1 MQKPQH
7 LAPCYR
13 KGVLAMNHAHEASTL
28 FFPRPKMMK
37 GFLDQRVWGQDWAKR
52 RLCSNIYHH
61 YMAQERRRADDVDHR
76 IRFHGLLIGPTG
88 SGKTLMMKSITDF
101 LGVPVGITSAAGL
114 VEAGY
119 RGNSVENVIRSV
131 VDAANRDPRRA
142 ETGIAFVD
150 EIDKIRRC
158 SLTDRDVSGEGVQN
172 ALLTMMDG
180 RLSDGIDGN
189 NFPTVDTSRML
200 FVMAGAFVGLEEI
213 VSKRLQLHAKRF
225 GFSEAL
231 ANRQVAVE
239 PSTDLLDH
247 VTPEDL
253 IEFGMIPEF
262 VGRFSW
268 IANLNRLTDDD
279 IFAMLKSNLQH
290 TALAMQKRQAME
302 HGVELTITDEA
313 LKYLT
318 RKAVEKNTGIRGVD
332 SAIRQVTEDLMF
344 EIPELADAGITE
356 IQVDLDCVLGQGAP
370 KLTKGTSDQARHDI
384 DRRRR
389 AAQWLGS
396 EGVCAKQQAKEARLL
411 AEERRKVIRKAQK
424 LEEHRKKLSK
434 ELTHAESIDD
444 LIEFDLVAEETPE
457 YPKIAPESEKP
468 PVRRGRKK
476 SEEQSSNQDNP
487 ESSSPNSKP
496 KKCPR
501 CRTNLIQADG
511 TCQQCDLPF

>member
-1 MQKPQH
+1 
-7 LAPCYR
+7 
-13 KGVLAMNHAHEASTL
+13 
-28 FFPRPKMMK
+28 MK

-61 YMAQERRRADDVDHR
+61 YMAQERRRADDIDRR
-76 IRFHGLLIGPTG
+76 IRYHGLLIGPTG

-131 VDAANRDPRRA
+131 MDAANRDPRRA

-180 RLSDGIDGN
+180 RLSDGVDGN
-189 NFPTVDTSRML
+189 NFPTVDTSRIL

-213 VSKRLQLHAKRF
+213 VSKRLQVHSKRF
-225 GFSEAL
+225 GFSDAL
-231 ANRQVAVE
+231 ATRPVAVE

-262 VGRFSW
+262 VGRFAW

-290 TALAMQKRQAME
+290 TALATQKQQAME
-302 HGVELTITDEA
+302 HGVELKITDEA

-344 EIPELADAGITE
+344 EIPELADSGVTE
-356 IQVDLDCVLGQGAP
+356 IQVDLECVLGQGDP
-370 KLTKGTSDQARHDI
+370 KMIKGSSDKARHDF
-384 DRRRR
+384 DRRRQ
-389 AAQWLGS
+389 AAQWLGT
-396 EGVCAKQQAKEARLL
+396 GGICAQQHAKQVRLL
-411 AEERRKVIRKAQK
+411 AEERRKLVRKSQR
-424 LEEHRKKLSK
+424 LEEHHKKQPK
-434 ELTHAESIDD
+434 ELPHAESIDGV
-444 LIEFDLVAEETPE
+444 IEFDTVAEPTAE
-457 YPKIAPESEKP
+457 YPKIAPEATKP

-476 SEEQSSNQDNP
+476 LEEQSRNQTNP
-487 ESSSPNSKP
+487 ESNSSNSKP

-501 CRTNLIQADG
+501 CRTNSIQADG
-511 TCQQCDLPF
+511 TCIECDVPF

>member
-1 MQKPQH
+1 MNPAH
-7 LAPCYR
+7 
-13 KGVLAMNHAHEASTL
+13 GVSNLL
-28 FFPRPKMMK
+28 FPRPQMMK
-37 GFLDQRVWGQDWAKR
+37 GFLDKRIWGQDWAKR

-61 YMAQERRRADDVDHR
+61 YLAQERRRVDGIDHK

-88 SGKTLMMKSITDF
+88 SGKTLLMKTITDF

-119 RGNSVENVIRSV
+119 RGNSVENVIRSL

-158 SLTDRDVSGEGVQN
+158 TLSDRDVSGEGVQN

-180 RLSDGIDGN
+180 RLSDGVDGN

-213 VSKRLQLHAKRF
+213 VSKRLQFQSKRF
-225 GFSEAL
+225 GFSEAM
-231 ANRQVAVE
+231 AARKAAVD

-262 VGRFSW
+262 VGRFAW
-268 IANLNRLTDDD
+268 IANLNRLSDDD
-279 IFAMLKSNLQH
+279 IFAMLKSNLEH
-290 TALAMQKRQAME
+290 TALSMQKRQAME
-302 HGVELTITDEA
+302 HGVELTISDEA
-313 LKYLT
+313 LKHLT

-356 IQVDLDCVLGQGAP
+356 IQIDLDCVLGKGAP
-370 KLTKGTSDQARHDI
+370 KMIKGSSDKARYDI
-384 DRRRR
+384 DRRRQ
-389 AAQWLGS
+389 AAQWLGA
-396 EGVCAKQQAKEARLL
+396 EGFCAKQQAKESRLL
-411 AEERRKVIRKAQK
+411 AEERRKVIRSAHK
-424 LEEHRKKLSK
+424 LEERRKKLPK
-434 ELTHAESIDD
+434 ELLNAESIED
-444 LIEFDLVAEETPE
+444 LIEFDLVAEPTAE
-457 YPKIAPESEKP
+457 YPTTPLESKKP
-468 PVRRGRKK
+468 AARRGRKK
-476 SEEQSSNQDNP
+476 LEEESTDQTNPGSNG
-487 ESSSPNSKP
+487 SNSKP

-501 CRTNLIQADG
+501 CRTNSIHADG
-511 TCQQCDLPF
+511 LCLRCDIPF

>member
-1 MQKPQH
+1 MNPAH
-7 LAPCYR
+7 
-13 KGVLAMNHAHEASTL
+13 GVSNLL
-28 FFPRPKMMK
+28 FPRPRTMK
-37 GFLDQRVWGQDWAKR
+37 GFLDKRVWGQDWAKR

-61 YMAQERRRADDVDHR
+61 YMAQERRRADGIDHK

-158 SLTDRDVSGEGVQN
+158 SLSDRDVSGEGVQN
-172 ALLTMMDG
+172 ALLTIMDG
-180 RLSDGIDGN
+180 RLSDGVDGS

-213 VSKRLQLHAKRF
+213 VSKRMQFHAKRF
-225 GFSEAL
+225 GFSEAV
-231 ANRQVAVE
+231 ASRQNAVD

-262 VGRFSW
+262 VGRFAW

-279 IFAMLKSNLQH
+279 IFSMLKSNLEH

-302 HGVELTITDEA
+302 HGVELTISDEA

-318 RKAVEKNTGIRGVD
+318 RKALEKNTGIRGVD

-344 EIPELADAGITE
+344 EIPELADAGVTE
-356 IQVDLDCVLGQGAP
+356 IQIDLDCVLGKGEP
-370 KLTKGTSDQARHDI
+370 KMIKGPSDQARHDI
-384 DRRRR
+384 DRRRK
-389 AAQWLGS
+389 AAQWLGA
-396 EGVCAKQQAKEARLL
+396 EGLCAKQQAKEARLL

-424 LEEHRKKLSK
+424 LEEDRQKLPK
-434 ELTHAESIDD
+434 ELPHAESIDD
-444 LIEFDLVAEETPE
+444 LLEFDFVAEETAE
-457 YPKIAPESEKP
+457 YPRTEPEKEKP
-468 PVRRGRKK
+468 PVRRGRKR
-476 SEEQSSNQDNP
+476 SQEHSTDQTDPQSGAK
-487 ESSSPNSKP
+487 NSQP
-496 KKCPR
+496 KRCPR
-501 CRTNLIQADG
+501 CRTNSMRSDG
-511 TCQQCDLPF
+511 TCLQCDLPF